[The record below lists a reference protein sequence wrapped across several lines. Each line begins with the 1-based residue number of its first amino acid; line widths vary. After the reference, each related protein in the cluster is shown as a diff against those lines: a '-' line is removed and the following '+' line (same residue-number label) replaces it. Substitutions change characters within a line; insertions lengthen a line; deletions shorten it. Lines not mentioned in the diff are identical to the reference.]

1 MAGCSSHKWVYW
13 ILCESL
19 VRIRKRSKILGESF
33 SCWVSFPDKVLVPL
47 KIIAA
52 DGFMLYKI
60 WTLLKSS
67 VAIWKK
73 AQAPRMAAG
82 LSYYTMLSLAPLM
95 MIAIA
100 IAGYF
105 YDDAFAQTELID
117 QIRSLT
123 NDTVANTVA
132 GLIKNATRPNSG
144 LLAGAISVAFLLFGA
159 SGVFSQLYDTFNDIW
174 HVPYDS
180 RAGFLFSLQKR
191 LIGIGMVLL
200 AGALLVGTLML
211 SSAITYLNTMFTGDM
226 MAYWLNL
233 VDRSLSF
240 LLLPLIFSMI
250 FWFFPSA
257 KIQWGDVWPAGLLTA
272 MIVAGSRYLIELYL
286 RFSSTSEVYGAAGS
300 LVVLLIWVYVTGMI
314 VFYGAA
320 FSHAWAMTFGSLS
333 KSASPEPEK
342 QETRPALVPK
352 RRVSEQ

>member
-1 MAGCSSHKWVYW
+1 M
-13 ILCESL
+13 
-19 VRIRKRSKILGESF
+19 IRFGRRILGKTF
-33 SCWVSFPDKVLVPL
+33 SCCLSIPDKITSRL
-47 KIIAA
+47 KFFAI
-52 DGFMLYKI
+52 DPFMIYKI

-67 VAIWKK
+67 VTIWKA
-73 AQAPRMAAG
+73 AQSPRMAAG
-82 LSYYTMLSLAPLM
+82 LTYYTMLSLAPLM

-105 YDDAFAQTELID
+105 YGDAVAQAELID
-117 QIRSLT
+117 QVRSLA
-123 NDTVANTVA
+123 NDSVANTVS

-144 LLAGAISVAFLLFGA
+144 LLAGAISVAILLFGA

-180 RAGFLFSLQKR
+180 RAGFWFSLQKR

-200 AGALLVGTLML
+200 AGALLVGALML
-211 SSAITYLNTMFTGDM
+211 SSAITYLNTMFSGDM

-233 VDRSLSF
+233 ADRSLSF
-240 LLLPLIFSMI
+240 LLMPLIFSML
-250 FWFFPSA
+250 FWFFPST
-257 KIQWGDVWPAGLLTA
+257 KVQWRDVWPAGLLTA
-272 MIVAGSRYLIELYL
+272 AMVAGSRYIIELYL

-300 LVVLLIWVYVTGMI
+300 LVVLLIWVYIIGMI

-320 FSHAWAMTFGSLS
+320 FSHAWATTLGSLS
-333 KSASPEPEK
+333 DSVPAESAESVEK
-342 QETRPALVPK
+342 NARPALVPK